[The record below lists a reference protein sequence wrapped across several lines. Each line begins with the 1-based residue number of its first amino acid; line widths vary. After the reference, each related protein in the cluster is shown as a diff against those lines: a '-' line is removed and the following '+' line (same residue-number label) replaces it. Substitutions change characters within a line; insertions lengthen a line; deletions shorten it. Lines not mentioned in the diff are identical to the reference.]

1 MKRAILFVAF
11 AALCGAQTTVNG
23 GRDYKG
29 TLKASGSVSVVD
41 FSGSGS
47 TAPAKAGSSASRP
60 TACTQGQIYFATD
73 VAAGQNL
80 YFCTVTGTPGIW
92 TQMSGNAAGT
102 MTAGTGA
109 PAGNCAPPMLYIDTT
124 NQDLWYCSASNTWKK
139 PTADTSG
146 FATAAGTNTWTGYN
160 NFSGGQWRPPESTVA
175 NLPSASG
182 NAGKVFM
189 VTDAAAAG
197 SCSSGGGSLR
207 ELCRTNGTSYECVGG
222 CGSGGGGGGTTAYI
236 SSLMAGPDST
246 RTVTGATH
254 GFATAALLVGVY
266 DNASPRNA
274 ISAGWTVHPATY
286 DVAITFASPQSNYYV
301 VINGGVGPQ
310 GAAGSA
316 GSAGPAGATGAT
328 GPAGPTGATGAT
340 GAAGGTGASGAGYLA
355 TSTTSLGIGTGST
368 AFTTQ
373 AGLAYGAGARVRAS
387 SAADGSNYMEG
398 LATAYSGTTLTI
410 NVTATGGSGVHSDWN
425 INLAGQPGTNGVGSG
440 TVTSVAFSGGLV
452 TVTNPSAAASMTV
465 AGTSGGIPYFSSAAT
480 WASSGAL
487 TANGVVLGGGAGSA
501 PTVTSADSTAAHALF
516 ATAGAP
522 AFRAI
527 AAGDIP
533 ALNQS
538 TTGTAGG
545 LTGSALSG
553 DVTNSGN
560 AVTIAANAVGSSKM
574 AVVNT
579 RRTICLP
586 IGSKSASAALADTDL
601 ADSDQYLVSAAST
614 LVEITV
620 RADGGTPNI
629 ILGRDRAGAV
639 VNLTSAA
646 LATAASGAVACANGG
661 GTTGLNGGTTCS
673 ATLQNTSLSAGDW
686 ILPVSG
692 TAGGVA
698 KQMSACLT
706 WTVN

>member
-1 MKRAILFVAF
+1 MKSIISC
-11 AALCGAQTTVNG
+11 AAGL
-23 GRDYKG
+23 
-29 TLKASGSVSVVD
+29 L
-41 FSGSGS
+41 
-47 TAPAKAGSSASRP
+47 
-60 TACTQGQIYFATD
+60 IFATYCF
-73 VAAGQNL
+73 GQSRQNVL
-80 YFCTVTGTPGIW
+80 QTGLVD
-92 TQMSGNAAGT
+92 AH
-102 MTAGTGA
+102 GA
-109 PAGNCAPPMLYIDTT
+109 
-124 NQDLWYCSASNTWKK
+124 S
-139 PTADTSG
+139 
-146 FATAAGTNTWTGYN
+146 
-160 NFSGGQWRPPESTVA
+160 WRFPESIFA
-175 NLPSASG
+175 GLP
-182 NAGKVFM
+182 
-189 VTDAAAAG
+189 TAAAG
-197 SCSSGGGSLR
+197 NTGWRYTVTDCLTSTCTAGGGSVQADLR
-207 ELCRTNGTSYECVGG
+207 STGSAWVVI
-222 CGSGGGGGGTTAYI
+222 SGGGGGAAPYL
-236 SSLMAGPDST
+236 SSLIAGPDST
-246 RTVTGATH
+246 KTIAGATH
-254 GFATAALLVGVY
+254 GFATTALLVAVY

-274 ISAGWTVHPATY
+274 LAIAWTVNASSY
-286 DVAITFASPQSNYYV
+286 DVVITFGSPQSNYYV
-301 VINGGVGPQ
+301 VINGGVGAQ
-310 GAAGSA
+310 GSA
-316 GSAGPAGATGAT
+316 GSAGPAGATGAAGAS
-328 GPAGPTGATGAT
+328 GPTGPTGATGAT
-340 GAAGGTGASGAGYLA
+340 GAAGSTGTSGAGYLA
-355 TSTTSLGIGTGST
+355 TSTTSLAIGAGST

-387 SAADGSNYMEG
+387 SAADSTNYMEG

-410 NVTATGGSGVHSDWN
+410 NVTATGGSGVHADWN

-465 AGTSGGIPYFSSAAT
+465 GGTSGGIPYFSSAST
-480 WASSGAL
+480 WASSGSLA
-487 TANGVVLGGGAGSA
+487 ANGVVLGGGAGSA
-501 PTVTSADSTAAHALF
+501 PTVTSADSTATHALF
-516 ATAGAP
+516 ATAGTP

-527 AAGDIP
+527 AVGDIP

-545 LTGSALSG
+545 LTGTALSG

-586 IGSKSASAALADTDL
+586 IGSKSAGAALADTDL

-639 VNLTSAA
+639 VSLTSAA
-646 LATAASGAVACANGG
+646 LATAASGAVACANAG
-661 GTTGLNGGTTCS
+661 GTTGLNGTTACS

-698 KQMSACLT
+698 KQISVCLT

>member
-1 MKRAILFVAF
+1 MKSIISCIAG
-11 AALCGAQTTVNG
+11 ALIFMMCCFGQSKQNVLQTGLVDAHGA
-23 GRDYKG
+23 
-29 TLKASGSVSVVD
+29 S
-41 FSGSGS
+41 
-47 TAPAKAGSSASRP
+47 
-60 TACTQGQIYFATD
+60 
-73 VAAGQNL
+73 
-80 YFCTVTGTPGIW
+80 
-92 TQMSGNAAGT
+92 
-102 MTAGTGA
+102 
-109 PAGNCAPPMLYIDTT
+109 
-124 NQDLWYCSASNTWKK
+124 
-139 PTADTSG
+139 
-146 FATAAGTNTWTGYN
+146 
-160 NFSGGQWRPPESTVA
+160 WRFPESTFA
-175 NLPSASG
+175 GLP
-182 NAGKVFM
+182 
-189 VTDAAAAG
+189 TAAAG
-197 SCSSGGGSLR
+197 NTGWRYTVTDCLTSTCTAGGGSVQADLR
-207 ELCRTNGTSYECVGG
+207 STGSVWVVI
-222 CGSGGGGGGTTAYI
+222 SGGGGGAAPYLSPLT
-236 SSLMAGPDST
+236 AGPDST
-246 RTVTGATH
+246 KTIAGATH
-254 GFATAALLVGVY
+254 GFATAALLVAVY

-274 ISAGWTVHPATY
+274 IAIAWTVNASTY
-286 DVAITFASPQSNYYV
+286 DVVITFGSPQSNYYV
-301 VINGGVGPQ
+301 VINGGAGPQ
-310 GAAGSA
+310 GAAGAAGGTGATGATGATGPAGSTGATGAA

-328 GPAGPTGATGAT
+328 GATGPAGPAGAAGAA

-355 TSTTSLGIGTGST
+355 TSTTSLAIGTGST

-373 AGLAYGAGARVRAS
+373 AGLAYGAGARVRAA
-387 SAADGSNYMEG
+387 SAADGTNYMEG

-410 NVTATGGSGVHSDWN
+410 NVTATGGSGVHADWN
-425 INLAGQPGTNGVGSG
+425 INLAGQPGTNGAGSG
-440 TVTSVAFSGGLV
+440 TVTSVAFSGGVV

-465 AGTSGGIPYFSSAAT
+465 AGTSGGIPYFSSAST

-487 TANGVVLGGGAGSA
+487 AANGVVLGGGAGSA
-501 PTVTSADSTAAHALF
+501 PTVTSADSTTTHALF

-522 AFRAI
+522 GFRAI

-586 IGSKSASAALADTDL
+586 IGSKSASAALADSDL
-601 ADSDQYLVSAAST
+601 ADSDQYLVSTAST

-646 LATAASGAVACANGG
+646 LATAASGAVACANVG
-661 GTTGLNGGTTCS
+661 GTTGLNGATTCS
-673 ATLQNTSLSAGDW
+673 ATLQNGSLSAGDW